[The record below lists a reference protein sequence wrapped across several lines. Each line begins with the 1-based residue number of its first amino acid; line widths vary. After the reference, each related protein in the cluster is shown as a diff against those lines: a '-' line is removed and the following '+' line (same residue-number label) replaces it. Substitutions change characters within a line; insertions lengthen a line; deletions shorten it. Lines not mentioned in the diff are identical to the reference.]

1 MKCPEC
7 GTWNP
12 DDRQTCWRCG
22 ATLPK
27 PVEKEKRAPT
37 TFLGFPLWVWALILL
52 MVFSM
57 VFIQCQ
63 AMFR

>member
-1 MKCPEC
+1 M
-7 GTWNP
+7 
-12 DDRQTCWRCG
+12 
-22 ATLPK
+22 PK